1 MQTDL
6 SCGICR
12 NFRWIRDLKAKIVS
26 DRTFQRHRAHMP
38 KASLASLTLAF
49 SFVEAQG
56 TGGTDR

>member
-1 MQTDL
+1 MDSRFKGQNRLRSDL
-6 SCGICR
+6 
-12 NFRWIRDLKAKIVS
+12 
-26 DRTFQRHRAHMP
+26 FQRHRAHMP